1 MTSDWT
7 VLLIG
12 GSLAVGKTTAAK
24 RIATVSGAT
33 LLQADDI
40 RLALGL
46 PKLRVARDTL
56 AGFKEIA
63 AAVSDALDRVIAHHL
78 AESDKIVIEGVWIT
92 PELAARTSYGGAVAG
107 GRRRAAFVLEDARER
122 PEPISPLES
131 ALVRW
136 LGSETRRL
144 SIPTVAARPVG
155 HLAERVLA
163 VL

>member
-46 PKLRVARDTL
+46 PALTAEATL
-56 AGFKEIA
+56 PGLKQTA

-78 AESDKIVIEGVWIT
+78 AESDAIVIEGVWIT
-92 PELAARTSYGGAVAG
+92 PDLAARASYGGSVAG
-107 GRRRAAFVLEDARER
+107 GRRRSVFVLEDARER
-122 PEPISPLES
+122 PEPISPFES

-136 LGSETRRL
+136 LQAETRRL
-144 SIPTVAARPVG
+144 QLPTVSARPVG